1 MGNTNKK
8 NYEPFLD
15 KTKTINIYNAT
26 EQELIEYFY
35 ETTKI
40 NNDLI
45 EKILTIGSVKK
56 YYILVEKIVQY
67 YKLSGIPIKF
77 RIDVNKDEY
86 RVMMADPK
94 LLKIF
99 MTNFSNFERNFTPEQ
114 LAVYTYMKTDP

>member
-8 NYEPFLD
+8 NYEPFLEKYKHID
-15 KTKTINIYNAT
+15 IYKAD

-35 ETTKI
+35 EANKI
-40 NNDLI
+40 DNDQI
-45 EKILTIGSVKK
+45 EKILTIGAVKK

-67 YKLSGIPIKF
+67 YKLSGLPIKF
-77 RIDVNKDEY
+77 RIDVNKEEY
-86 RVMMADPK
+86 RVMMADLK

-114 LAVYTYMKTDP
+114 LALYTYMKTDP